1 MLHSQEKIWRNFYY
15 LALII
20 ISLYLVYL
28 LRNVL
33 APFAL
38 AGIVAY
44 AFVPVARYL
53 NRLGLSWKA
62 ATTLIFVGLIL
73 FALLLFFLIVPE
85 VISQFK
91 SFTASSS
98 DYTSKIAEKI
108 IEIARYLDKHYPDLN
123 LAQSIEEFLNNLL
136 QNLQNYLTGILRN
149 IFNLVSLFM
158 TVLFF
163 ALVVTPFA
171 LYYFMTDAGKIRK
184 SLVKLFPPEKRREF
198 VLILREIDRI
208 LGSFVLGRLIL
219 SLFVGVSA
227 TVGLLAMGVEFPL
240 LIGVI
245 AGITDII
252 PYLGPIVGTLI
263 ALLFASTKSIWV
275 IIGVVA
281 LFGAINLIEGI
292 LVTPKIMGKEM
303 GLHPLTVLV
312 ALMVGGQLLGALGL
326 IIAIPVAGILKGL
339 FLYYRKKQV
348 LASKSEDLT

>member
-1 MLHSQEKIWRNFYY
+1 M
-15 LALII
+15 I
-20 ISLYLVYL
+20 ISLYLIYL

-44 AFVPVARYL
+44 AFVPVAKYL

-62 ATTLIFVGLIL
+62 ATTIIFVGLIL
-73 FALLLFFLIVPE
+73 FTLLLLFLIVPE

-91 SFTASSS
+91 SFTVSAS
-98 DYTSKIAEKI
+98 DYTSKITEKI
-108 IEIARYLDKHYPDLN
+108 IEAARYLDKQYPNLN
-123 LAQSIEEFLNNLL
+123 LAQSIEEFLNNLV
-136 QNLQNYLTGILRN
+136 QNLQNYFTGILRN
-149 IFNLVSLFM
+149 IFNLLSLFM
-158 TVLFF
+158 TVIFF
-163 ALVVTPFA
+163 TLVVTPFS
-171 LYYFMTDAGKIRK
+171 LYYFMIDAGKIRK
-184 SLVKLFPPEKRREF
+184 SLVKLFPSEKRREF

-208 LGSFVLGRLIL
+208 LGNFVLGRLVL

-227 TVGLLAMGVEFPL
+227 TVGLLLMGIEFPL

-263 ALLFASTKSIWV
+263 ALVFASTKSVWI
-275 IIGVVA
+275 IIGVIA
-281 LFGAINLIEGI
+281 LFGAINLVEGVF
-292 LVTPKIMGKEM
+292 VTPKIMGREM

-312 ALMVGGQLLGALGL
+312 ALMIGGQLLGALGL

-339 FLYYRKKQV
+339 FFHYRRKQV
-348 LASKSEDLT
+348 LASKSEDLPPQVTL

>member
-1 MLHSQEKIWRNFYY
+1 LLLPQEKILRNFYY
-15 LALII
+15 LTLGVII
-20 ISLYLVYL
+20 LYLVYL

-38 AGIVAY
+38 AGLLAY

-53 NRLGLSWKA
+53 NRLGLSWKT
-62 ATTLIFVGLIL
+62 ATTIIFVGLVI
-73 FALLLFFLIVPE
+73 FALTLFFLIIPE

-91 SFTASSS
+91 SFTASSPE
-98 DYTSKIAEKI
+98 YTARIAEKI
-108 IEIARYLDKHYPDLN
+108 IETARVLDQRYPDLN
-123 LAQSIEEFLNNLL
+123 LAKSMEEFLNNLS
-136 QNLQNYLTGILRN
+136 QNLQNYLAGVLKN
-149 IFNLVSLFM
+149 IFNFISLFM

-171 LYYFMTDAGKIRK
+171 LYYFMVDAGKIRK
-184 SLVKLFPPEKRREF
+184 SFVKLFPPERRREF
-198 VLILREIDRI
+198 VLILRDIDRI
-208 LGSFVLGRLIL
+208 LGNFVLGRLIL

-227 TVGLLAMGVEFPL
+227 TVGLLALGIEFPL

-263 ALLFASTKSIWV
+263 ALIFASTKSIWI

-292 LVTPKIMGKEM
+292 LVTPKIMSKEM
-303 GLHPLTVLV
+303 GLHPLTVLI
-312 ALMVGGQLLGALGL
+312 ALMIGGQLLGALGL

-339 FLYYRKKQV
+339 LFHYRRKQI
-348 LASKSEDLT
+348 LNTEEEEST